1 LTQPAISLPLRPN
14 IPIIHQSWDWYRIT
28 QPGAHPASPDGLT
41 STAGIA
47 IASATAAS
55 LICGRPPTEA
65 SPFSRWL
72 DNVICF
78 RSSFARLNLWFTYY
92 CVLVVPVTRVIYY
105 IVLFYVYRV
114 RKTHFI
120 VFFCSSKGACD
131 DNTFCNMTPI
141 TSNLD
146 IPNKEAHTPS
156 DSFCLACSEGRVRL
170 YPLKYRSD
178 SNNHIHLFHF
188 ITGKRRRQRA
198 SRLSWLRNEGVAQEI
213 IPVIRSKV
221 WIYNILFIFI

>member
-120 VFFCSSKGACD
+120 VFFLLVERGVWWQHILQHDTHHFQPRYSQQRGSHP
-131 DNTFCNMTPI
+131 F
-141 TSNLD
+141 
-146 IPNKEAHTPS
+146 
-156 DSFCLACSEGRVRL
+156 RL
-170 YPLKYRSD
+170 L
-178 SNNHIHLFHF
+178 L
-188 ITGKRRRQRA
+188 
-198 SRLSWLRNEGVAQEI
+198 SRL
-213 IPVIRSKV
+213 
-221 WIYNILFIFI
+221 